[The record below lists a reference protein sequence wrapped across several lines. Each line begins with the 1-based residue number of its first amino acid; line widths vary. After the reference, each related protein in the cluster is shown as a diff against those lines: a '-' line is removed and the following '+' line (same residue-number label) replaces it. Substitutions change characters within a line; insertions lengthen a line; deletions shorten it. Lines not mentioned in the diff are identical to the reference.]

1 MTTYYSN
8 IADTGARNGSGL
20 TATDLDSGRQVTHLP
35 AHTPQRIVLVSNR
48 LPFTVAEKDGDIEF
62 QNSAGGVATGLHA
75 LLETIE
81 IPNIGNA
88 EYVWIGWPGGRV
100 SPLPAFGKNAVHTAA
115 YSHFCQL
122 LPSSGSPDATLL
134 H

>member
-100 SPLPAFGKNAVHTAA
+100 SPQLKDRVKLEAQSRFHA
-115 YSHFCQL
+115 YPVFLSL
-122 LPSSGSPDATLL
+122 LSLICAL
-134 H
+134 